1 MRHNAPTATQLFL
14 PWLFPAAAPSAS
26 EEAAR
31 PPAPSLHV
39 VCPHCTNTDTLTLHC
54 RNDRC
59 GWVHC
64 TCGALIY
71 SRRRHRHP
79 RHRTRADTCHDP
91 AAAV

>member
-1 MRHNAPTATQLFL
+1 MLVSPLWV
-14 PWLFPAAAPSAS
+14 PWLDFQRPWRQTAVVDRPSA
-26 EEAAR
+26 
-31 PPAPSLHV
+31 PPVLG

-54 RNDRC
+54 RDNRC
-59 GWVHC
+59 GWSSC

-79 RHRTRADTCHDP
+79 RHRSAADTCHDP